1 MMSDLKANSMY
12 WYNSLMFMF
21 IVLYKVIIS
30 GRKKYLY
37 SLYIGFKT
45 GFLWSFNLMGLISCQ
60 ASHYPIWTSYQMPSK
75 LFYKQVQQTRWNQQI
90 SNIVEEI
97 NHIQIRPRIILN
109 RKKKIV
115 LARWHSDVK
124 WIKPC
129 LWNGKGS
136 WHTATV
142 NGWQRQ

>member
-37 SLYIGFKT
+37 SLYWFQNWI
-45 GFLWSFNLMGLISCQ
+45 LVIIQLEGLISCQ
-60 ASHYPIWTSYQMPSK
+60 ASHYPSWTSYQMPSK

-136 WHTATV
+136 RHTATV

>member
-37 SLYIGFKT
+37 SLYWFQNWI
-45 GFLWSFNLMGLISCQ
+45 LVIIQLEGLISCQ

-90 SNIVEEI
+90 STIVEEI
-97 NHIQIRPRIILN
+97 NHIQIRPRIILK
-109 RKKKIV
+109 RKKVNRACTMTLWCQINKTMS
-115 LARWHSDVK
+115 LK
-124 WIKPC
+124 W
-129 LWNGKGS
+129 KGEQTYRDS
-136 WHTATV
+136 
-142 NGWQRQ
+142 

>member
-45 GFLWSFNLMGLISCQ
+45 GFLWSFN
-60 ASHYPIWTSYQMPSK
+60 
-75 LFYKQVQQTRWNQQI
+75 
-90 SNIVEEI
+90 
-97 NHIQIRPRIILN
+97 
-109 RKKKIV
+109 
-115 LARWHSDVK
+115 
-124 WIKPC
+124 
-129 LWNGKGS
+129 
-136 WHTATV
+136 
-142 NGWQRQ
+142 